1 MPGALLYKQ
10 NIGDRRYRKQEV
22 QAYCFPA
29 IRGGVCPV
37 SSEQDLFIRA
47 ERLRYRYTLENGVV
61 EALSG
66 IDLEIGRGEYVAVIG
81 PNGSGKTTLLK
92 HFNALLKPSAGTVI
106 VSGLSTADEENFP
119 AIRRQCGMIF
129 QNPDNQLVATT
140 VEEDIAFGLEN
151 LALPSRVIRDRVCEV
166 MRALNLSG
174 LEQHPPHLLSGGEK
188 QRVAIAGV
196 LAMRPQCLLMDEP
209 TAMLDPAGQREVLEA
224 ARKLNSDQGIN
235 LIHVTHF
242 PEEAA
247 LAGRVLVMDQGQ
259 VVRDGPPVEV
269 LTDISLLHRLGLQ
282 STVSAELAFLL
293 RQGGMLLPAEILHD
307 WELSEALC
315 AFALKI

>member
-1 MPGALLYKQ
+1 ML
-10 NIGDRRYRKQEV
+10 KQET
-22 QAYCFPA
+22 
-29 IRGGVCPV
+29 
-37 SSEQDLFIRA
+37 FIKA
-47 ERLRYRYTLENGVV
+47 EGLRYRYLLENGVV

-66 IDLEIGRGEYVAVIG
+66 IDLEIGQGEYVAVIG

-106 VSGLSTADEENFP
+106 VSGLSTADEVNLP
-119 AIRRQCGMIF
+119 SIRRRCGMIF

-151 LALPSRVIRDRVCEV
+151 LALPSQAIRERVCEV
-166 MRALNLSG
+166 MHALNLAG

-224 ARKLNSDQGIN
+224 ARKLNSEQGIN

-247 LAGRVLVMDQGQ
+247 LAGRVLVMDQGK
-259 VVRDGPPVEV
+259 VVRDGTPVEV
-269 LTDISLLHRLGLQ
+269 LTDIPLLHRLGLQ
-282 STVSAELAFLL
+282 GTVSAELAFLL
-293 RQGGMLLPAEILHD
+293 RQGGMLLPAEILHYR
-307 WELSEALC
+307 ELSEALC
-315 AFALKI
+315 ALALKI